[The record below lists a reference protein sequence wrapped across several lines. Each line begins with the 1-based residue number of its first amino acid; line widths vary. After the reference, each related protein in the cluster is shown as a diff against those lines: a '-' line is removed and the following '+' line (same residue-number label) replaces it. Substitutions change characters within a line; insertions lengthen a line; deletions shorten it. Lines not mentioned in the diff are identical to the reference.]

1 MDKKKFSGSSRHLL
15 MNSFLHLF
23 IHSLK
28 TFIQK
33 FFITGAL
40 IGHNL
45 ALFMICIVL
54 PVFCFPARSPVNF
67 LVKLIYF
74 LPDKW
79 RIRSLLISLDR
90 LESGCVSID
99 I

>member
-1 MDKKKFSGSSRHLL
+1 

-23 IHSLK
+23 IHSFK

-40 IGHNL
+40 GHNL

-67 LVKLIYF
+67 PVKLISF

-79 RIRSLLISLDR
+79 RIRSLLISLER
-90 LESGCVSID
+90 LESGCVSTD
-99 I
+99 NNKRKYSCLLLSSD